1 MSRSLLIEPHHASGV
16 LPQGGDSV
24 EEPAAVAEGANAQ
37 FLQVLCGYPAQD
49 LAIDVIVA
57 KKVGVLFE
65 AQPAQPRRY
74 IHSVILASE
83 ERHPSWTMIAVNDR
97 F

>member
-1 MSRSLLIEPHHASGV
+1 
-16 LPQGGDSV
+16 
-24 EEPAAVAEGANAQ
+24 
-37 FLQVLCGYPAQD
+37 
-49 LAIDVIVA
+49 
-57 KKVGVLFE
+57 LFE

-74 IHSVILASE
+74 IHAVILASE

>member
-1 MSRSLLIEPHHASGV
+1 M
-16 LPQGGDSV
+16 
-24 EEPAAVAEGANAQ
+24 AEGANAQ
-37 FLQVLCGYPAQD
+37 LLQVLCGYPAQD

-57 KKVGVLFE
+57 KKLGVLFE

-74 IHSVILASE
+74 IHAVILASE